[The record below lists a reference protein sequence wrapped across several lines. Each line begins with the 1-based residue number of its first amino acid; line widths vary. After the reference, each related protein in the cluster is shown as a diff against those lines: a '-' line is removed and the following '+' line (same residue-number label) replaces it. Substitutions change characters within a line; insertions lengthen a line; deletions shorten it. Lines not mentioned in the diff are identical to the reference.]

1 MLALELRSK
10 EALERENKRLLAR
23 VANLQE
29 ELKDKPI
36 SQGPTRSDTDQ
47 QVIIILLIFFYKFN
61 NIFRLVSKN
70 NLYYKQI
77 LLCYIYRPLFHLI

>member
-29 ELKDKPI
+29 ELKDK
-36 SQGPTRSDTDQ
+36 SSVQGITRSDTDQ
-47 QVIIILLIFFYKFN
+47 QVY
-61 NIFRLVSKN
+61 NI
-70 NLYYKQI
+70 YYIVYGKSQMHTCI
-77 LLCYIYRPLFHLI
+77 PLE

>member
-29 ELKDKPI
+29 ELKEKPA
-36 SQGPTRSDTDQ
+36 SAGPTRSDTDQ
-47 QVIIILLIFFYKFN
+47 QVRIN
-61 NIFRLVSKN
+61 TT
-70 NLYYKQI
+70 
-77 LLCYIYRPLFHLI
+77 

>member
-29 ELKDKPI
+29 ELKDK
-36 SQGPTRSDTDQ
+36 STGTSGPMRSDTDQ
-47 QVIIILLIFFYKFN
+47 QVHN
-61 NIFRLVSKN
+61 NQ
-70 NLYYKQI
+70 YYN
-77 LLCYIYRPLFHLI
+77 

>member
-29 ELKDKPI
+29 ELKDKPNN
-36 SQGPTRSDTDQ
+36 QGPIRSDTDQ
-47 QVIIILLIFFYKFN
+47 QVKYIVYKISYTRILIE
-61 NIFRLVSKN
+61 
-70 NLYYKQI
+70 QI
-77 LLCYIYRPLFHLI
+77 

>member
-29 ELKDKPI
+29 ELKDK
-36 SQGPTRSDTDQ
+36 SSVQGITRSDTDQ
-47 QVIIILLIFFYKFN
+47 QV
-61 NIFRLVSKN
+61 
-70 NLYYKQI
+70 
-77 LLCYIYRPLFHLI
+77 YI

>member
-29 ELKDKPI
+29 ELKDKPNT
-36 SQGPTRSDTDQ
+36 QGPTRSDTDQ
-47 QVIIILLIFFYKFN
+47 QV
-61 NIFRLVSKN
+61 
-70 NLYYKQI
+70 Q
-77 LLCYIYRPLFHLI
+77 